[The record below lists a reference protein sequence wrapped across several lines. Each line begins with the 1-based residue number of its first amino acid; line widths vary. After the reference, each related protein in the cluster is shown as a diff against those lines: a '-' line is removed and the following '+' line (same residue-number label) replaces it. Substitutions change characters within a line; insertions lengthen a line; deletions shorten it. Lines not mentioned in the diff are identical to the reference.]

1 MKFLRK
7 KQKPE
12 TDIRRTPVQGSRPAV
27 FSYYA
32 RGSSPGGDQNTG
44 RNEQAKGRAD
54 KSRLRLASLPSYIAL
69 IVAVIAVVYTCM
81 LQPNPR
87 ISVADKPGTIYRPVA
102 DYQNAINAMWQS
114 SVFNRSKLTI
124 RSEQLQRD
132 IKSQFNEIES
142 VKIELPLLGQRP
154 KVALVPAKPAMH
166 FVSSNGSFYVNYQGK
181 VLSRTTDVIQNQ
193 TDLPLVLDESRIP
206 ADPGKPII
214 SETEATFLQKLAGH
228 LKAEN
233 IAYESIVLPATAAK
247 EADVR
252 LPGQKYHL
260 KFSMLTDPRQAVGS
274 YLAIRD
280 KLAKQNITPS
290 EYIDLR
296 TDEKVFYK

>member
-1 MKFLRK
+1 MKFRLK

-12 TDIRRTPVQGSRPAV
+12 TDIRRTSSQGTKPVV

-32 RGSSPGGDQNTG
+32 RGGNTGGDQNAG
-44 RNEQAKGRAD
+44 RNETSKGRLG
-54 KSRLRLASLPSYIAL
+54 KPKLSLSGLPGYIAL
-69 IVAVIAVVYTCM
+69 VVAVIAVVYTCL

-87 ISVADKPGTIYRPVA
+87 ISVVNRPGTIYRPTEE
-102 DYQNAINAMWQS
+102 YQKAINTMWQS
-114 SVFNRSKLTI
+114 SVFNRTKLTV

-132 IKSQFNEIES
+132 IIDRFNEIES

-154 KVALVPAKPAMH
+154 KVALLPSHPAMH
-166 FVSSNGSFYVNYQGK
+166 FVSSNGSFYVNSKGR
-181 VLSRTTDVIQNQ
+181 VLSRTTEVIQNQ

-206 ADPGKPII
+206 ADPGKSII
-214 SETEATFLQKLAGH
+214 SETEAAFLQKLSLH
-228 LKAEN
+228 LKEEG
-233 IAYESIVLPATAAK
+233 IAYESVVLPSTAAK

-280 KLAKQNITPS
+280 RLAKENVTPA